1 MFANEGYVSGG
12 FGAPYR
18 TLHGPSSNATAPIV
32 RNQQRRAA
40 SGREAFQGPPFAF
53 LRARPDSMHC
63 KERYTMNR
71 FDREYWDGVRE
82 MAPMFY
88 DSIRG
93 RSGVPDDLK
102 NLPETTL
109 RETGERKNRDLRDAI
124 GIAVPSTGSSRQ
136 PNGH

>member
-1 MFANEGYVSGG
+1 
-12 FGAPYR
+12 
-18 TLHGPSSNATAPIV
+18 
-32 RNQQRRAA
+32 
-40 SGREAFQGPPFAF
+40 
-53 LRARPDSMHC
+53 
-63 KERYTMNR
+63 MNR